1 YTDFGF
7 VLDRHYVDPPLS
19 RARLSPLFLFPPQ
32 LTLDLNS
39 HPVRLSHALGFSF
52 SYAFIRFP
60 HAPASPPT
68 SFALLLPT
76 HVFASSRIR
85 IGCSTE
91 FIIANR
97 LSTASPGQPP
107 QRGASTRDSRIDN
120 HTLQL
125 PRSPTPSDTHRF
137 F

>member
-1 YTDFGF
+1 TTIPT
-7 VLDRHYVDPPLS
+7 LPL
-19 RARLSPLFLFPPQ
+19 PPQ

-52 SYAFIRFP
+52 AYAFIRFP
-60 HAPASPPT
+60 HAPASPPS

-76 HVFASSRIR
+76 HESASSRIQ
-85 IGCSTE
+85 IECPTE
-91 FIIANR
+91 FILANR
-97 LSTASPGQPP
+97 LSTASPGRPP

-125 PRSPTPSDTHRF
+125 PRSPTPSDNHRF